1 MAVTQDKV
9 DQVVE
14 PTQVLADK
22 AAQVVLVV
30 VTKIMVEQVEQ
41 EIEEQ
46 TVDQTTEVVDTT
58 PIDLVRMEQV
68 DMVAVLDQ
76 ANTLPVTMVVDI
88 LNLSRY

>member
-1 MAVTQDKV
+1 VAVTQV
-9 DQVVE
+9 LVVLLVE

-22 AAQVVLVV
+22 EAQVVAVE

-68 DMVAVLDQ
+68 DMVAVLPQ